1 MIRISVKF
9 DKPDLDLLDHQ
20 ASYQNVTRSELIR
33 RRVLGEIDGG
43 TKKFSPRQ
51 YQELVSAAYRRCD
64 MPRNQVERL
73 VAFVFCQVME
83 SAPLEANPSA

>member
-9 DKPDLDLLDHQ
+9 DKPDLDLLDRQ
-20 ASYQNVTRSELIR
+20 ASYRNVTRSELIR

-43 TKKFSPRQ
+43 TKKFNPRQ
-51 YQELVSAAYRRCD
+51 YQELVSAAHRCCD

>member
-1 MIRISVKF
+1 MIKIEVRF
-9 DKPDLDLLDHQ
+9 DKADIELLDRM
-20 ASYQNVTRSELIR
+20 ASHQNVTRSELIR
-33 RRVLGEIDGG
+33 RRVLGDSNGG
-43 TKKFSPRQ
+43 TKRFDTRQ
-51 YQELVSAAYRRCD
+51 YQDLVSAAYRRCD